1 MKSIPIAPKTG
12 SGRKQARTQERTT
25 EQLRRLLWLLSPRE
39 RLNAAILLVLMLV
52 GAALEIAAL
61 AAVPAFVSAVVNPE
75 AMRSVP
81 VVGELLATVSAGVGD
96 RERVLWGALAL
107 VGIFAVKNGFLV
119 FNYYIQIRYV
129 ANRRTALAGRLI
141 RTYMAAP
148 YGFHLAHNRS
158 ELLRNIDNEVKNL
171 CYQVISTLLDLAT
184 KVAILLG
191 VLGFLMVVE
200 PWITLAWIVF
210 VGSLAYAGI
219 RFVSPRLRDSGLVQ
233 QKACAEVNQAL
244 YQALGGIKEIRILG
258 REQFFIGKVMRAIQH
273 LSVVNRFK
281 LFIGKMIPPASEM
294 AAMTGLL
301 GLSCALV
308 LIGRDTSSI
317 LVTISLFVVGLV
329 RLREATSAAMTNLAN
344 VQYSLV
350 SVDPIYEDL
359 TSLPAPPFRMA
370 GEKLVAGPRP
380 RHEIALEDV
389 WLRYD
394 GSHSHALQ
402 GVNLVLPVGSAIGLV
417 GRTGAGK
424 STLVD
429 VLLGLLEPEQGSLL
443 IDGKRIGPAELPAW
457 RSQLGYVPQ
466 AIYILDDTIRR
477 NIALGIRDEDIDEV
491 ALNRAI
497 EDAQLGP
504 FIERQPHGLDTT
516 VGESGARIS
525 GGERQRIGIARAL
538 YNNPSVIVL
547 DEATSAL
554 DNTTE
559 KALIEAVDGM
569 RGHRTVVMIAHRL
582 TTVRDCDMLY
592 YLKDGRIEACGTYD
606 ELRRDNH
613 EFREMAA

>member
-1 MKSIPIAPKTG
+1 MNSISIARKAA
-12 SGRKQARTQERTT
+12 SGGRPAGTQGRAS

-39 RLNAAILLVLMLV
+39 RLNAGILLVLMLV

-81 VVGELLATVSAGVGD
+81 VVGDLMATVSTGFSD

-107 VGIFAVKNGFLV
+107 VAIFAVKNGFLV
-119 FNYYIQIRYV
+119 FNYYVQIRYV
-129 ANRRTALAGRLI
+129 ANRRTALCGRLI

-148 YGFHLAHNRS
+148 YGFHLQHNRS

-184 KVAILLG
+184 KIAILLG

-200 PWITLAWIVF
+200 PWITLAWVVF
-210 VGSLAYAGI
+210 VGGLAFAGI
-219 RFVSPRLRDSGLVQ
+219 SFISPRLRDSGLVQ
-233 QKACAEVNQAL
+233 QEACAEVNQAL
-244 YQALGGIKEIRILG
+244 YQALGGIKEIRTLG
-258 REQFFIGKVMRAIQH
+258 REQFFIERFMQAIKH

-281 LFIGKMIPPASEM
+281 LFIGKIIPPASEM

-308 LIGRDTSSI
+308 LIGRDTNSI

-350 SVDPIYEDL
+350 SVDPIYEHL
-359 TSLPAPPFRMA
+359 VSLPAPPSHITDSKTIA
-370 GEKLVAGPRP
+370 DLRP
-380 RHEIALEDV
+380 RQEIALEDV
-389 WLRYD
+389 WHRYE
-394 GSHSHALQ
+394 GSHNHALQ
-402 GVNLVLPVGSAIGLV
+402 GIDLVLPVGSAIGLV

-429 VLLGLLEPEQGSLL
+429 VLLGLLEPERGGLL
-443 IDGKRIGPAELPAW
+443 IDGKRIGAAELRSW

-504 FIERQPHGLDTT
+504 FIERQPHGLETV

-559 KALIEAVDGM
+559 KALIEAVDSM
-569 RGHRTVVMIAHRL
+569 RGRRTVVMIAHRL

-592 YLKDGRIEACGTYD
+592 YLKEGRIEACGTYD
-606 ELRRDNH
+606 DLRRDNH

>member
-1 MKSIPIAPKTG
+1 MKPIFIAPKTV
-12 SGRKQARTQERTT
+12 SGRKQARTL
-25 EQLRRLLWLLSPRE
+25 EQLRRLLWLLNRRE
-39 RLNAAILLVLMLV
+39 RINAGILLVLMLF
-52 GAALEIAAL
+52 GATLEIAAL

-81 VVGELLATVSAGVGD
+81 VVGDLLATVSAGFSD

-119 FNYYIQIRYV
+119 FNYYTQIRYV
-129 ANRRTALAGRLI
+129 ANRRTAFAGRLI

-158 ELLRNIDNEVKNL
+158 ELLRNIDHEVKTL

-200 PWITLAWIVF
+200 PWITLAWVVF
-210 VGSLAYAGI
+210 VGSLAFAGI
-219 RFVSPRLRDSGLVQ
+219 NFISPRLRDSGLVQ
-233 QKACAEVNQAL
+233 QQACAEVNQSL
-244 YQALGGIKEIRILG
+244 YQALGGIKEIRTLG
-258 REQFFIGKVMRAIQH
+258 REQFFIAKIMHAIKN
-273 LSVVNRFK
+273 LSMVNRFL
-281 LFIGKMIPPASEM
+281 LFIGKIIPPASEM

-308 LIGRDTSSI
+308 LIGRDTNSI

-359 TSLPAPPFRMA
+359 KSLPPPPPP
-370 GEKLVAGPRP
+370 VARENLDPGLRP
-380 RHEIALEDV
+380 HSEIALEDV

-402 GVNLVLPVGSAIGLV
+402 GVDLVLPVGSAVGLV

-429 VLLGLLEPEQGSLL
+429 VLLGLLEPERGSLL
-443 IDGKRIGPAELPAW
+443 VDGRRIGPAELPSW

-497 EDAQLGP
+497 EDAQLRP
-504 FIERQPHGLDTT
+504 FLERQPHGLDTV
-516 VGESGARIS
+516 VGEGGARIS

-559 KALIEAVDGM
+559 RALIEAVDGM

-592 YLKDGRIEACGTYD
+592 YLKDGRVEACGTYD

>member
-1 MKSIPIAPKTG
+1 MKPISIAPKTG
-12 SGRKQARTQERTT
+12 AGRKPAGAQVRTT
-25 EQLRRLLWLLSPRE
+25 EQLRRLLWLLNPRE
-39 RLNAAILLVLMLV
+39 RLNAGILLVLMLV
-52 GAALEIAAL
+52 GAGLEIAAL

-81 VVGELLATVSAGVGD
+81 VVGDLLATASAGVGD

-107 VGIFAVKNGFLV
+107 VGIFAVKNGFLL
-119 FNYYIQIRYV
+119 FNYYVQIRYV
-129 ANRRTALAGRLI
+129 ANRRTAIAGRLI

-148 YGFHLAHNRS
+148 YGFHLARNRS

-200 PWITLAWIVF
+200 PWITLAWVIF
-210 VGSLAYAGI
+210 VGGLAFAGI
-219 RFVSPRLRDSGLVQ
+219 SFVSPRLRDAGLVQ
-233 QKACAEVNQAL
+233 QEACTEVNQSL
-244 YQALGGIKEIRILG
+244 YQALGGIKEIRTLG
-258 REQFFIGKVMRAIQH
+258 REQFFIDRFMHAIKH

-281 LFIGKMIPPASEM
+281 LFIGKIIPPASEM

-308 LIGRDTSSI
+308 LIGRDTNSI

-329 RLREATSAAMTNLAN
+329 RLREATSAAMNNLAN

-359 TSLPAPPFRMA
+359 TSLPAPPTQA
-370 GEKLVAGPRP
+370 AEKPTTDLRP
-380 RHEIALEDV
+380 RHEIALENV
-389 WLRYD
+389 WHRYE

-402 GVNLVLPVGSAIGLV
+402 GIDLVLPVGSAIGLV

-429 VLLGLLEPEQGSLL
+429 VLLGLLEPERGGLL
-443 IDGKRIGPAELPAW
+443 IDGKHVSPAELPSW

-504 FIERQPHGLDTT
+504 FIQRQPHGLDTV

-538 YNNPSVIVL
+538 YSNPSVIVL

-559 KALIEAVDGM
+559 RALIEAVDGM
-569 RGHRTVVMIAHRL
+569 RGRRTVVMIAHRL
-582 TTVRDCDMLY
+582 STVRDCDMLY
-592 YLKDGRIEACGTYD
+592 YLKDGRIEAHGTYD